1 MSEEDNLE
9 GLLDEEGPVRAED
22 APGWFVVDLELAVG
36 GLNVQVVQV
45 DASLKKYF
53 SHLCIS
59 F

>member
-45 DASLKKYF
+45 DASLKKIFYAF
-53 SHLCIS
+53 VHFL
-59 F
+59 